1 MYKEILPLL
10 RCPECHKKL
19 EIDSFEMQDGEEIIS
34 GVLSC
39 GQNHKWDINE
49 GVLIFNVEE
58 QKDANRWSEI
68 LQGRSLEEFDDWVAR
83 KTPQNQIE
91 LTKKAIDDIIS
102 FIRKN
107 NPKFILDIATGRGQL
122 AKRIVREVNYPYHLI
137 CTDLS
142 PFVLKEDRKN
152 LIPNANL
159 QKINY
164 VACDASNLPFNDN
177 CLELITSLMGIMNMR
192 DLMRKGITEAKRVLE
207 KEHYFIDTVINV
219 KKNSKSYSV
228 YKEFLEKEE
237 VKGIEKNLLRSE
249 IKALHKKVGF
259 KDVRLEIIGDSIAE
273 ENELDLIPVEGDW
286 FSIGNIYANN

>member
-10 RCPECHKKL
+10 QCPECHKEL
-19 EIDSFEMQDGEEIIS
+19 DIDSFEIQNGEEISS

-39 GQNHKWDINE
+39 GKNHKWDINE

-68 LQGRSLEEFDDWVAR
+68 LQGRSLEEFDEWVAR

-91 LTKKAIDDIIS
+91 LTNEAIDDILS

-107 NPKFILDIATGRGQL
+107 NPKYILDIATGRGQL
-122 AKRIVREVNYPYHLI
+122 AKRVVREVNYPYHLI

-152 LIPNANL
+152 LIPDTNL
-159 QKINY
+159 QKISY

-177 CLELITSLMGIMNMR
+177 CFALITSLMGIMNMR
-192 DLMRKGITEAKRVLE
+192 DLMRRGISEAKRVL
-207 KEHYFIDTVINV
+207 KNEHYFIDTVLNI

-228 YKEFLEKEE
+228 YKEFLEKDD

-259 KDVRLEIIGDSIAE
+259 KDVRLEVIGESIAE
-273 ENELDLIPVEGDW
+273 ENDLDLIPVEEDW
-286 FSIGNIYANN
+286 FSIGNIYAKK